1 MAEHGITNLR
11 VATTRSQDLQPLAAA
26 GQTTIEAW
34 HPLHALLKRELSL
47 AHAALLAEPVVN
59 QASGEVDWYA
69 EGDGPAVLLQDLP
82 EPARMATQARLD
94 GLLADIRQFAARL
107 ATSRMDS
114 DRYLS
119 DILALAL
126 RLPGQ
131 DSIYVRGD
139 QPVLVGWGH
148 LRSDGRSDAV
158 ILTGLAAP
166 RRVVPPAILPPLP
179 SPWSQRPRPRTWL
192 WGVLGAALL
201 APLLALLLLVQDPFG
216 WFALGVPQCRLEPGQ
231 LGLAQSMQEAVA
243 RESVL
248 RAELVTLTTEAGRRR
263 LMCPPG
269 GTGSASG
276 DQGRAQRQGAL
287 GGKLQIILGW
297 DDRNDLDLRVV
308 CPDGVDIDFEHR
320 QACGGTL
327 DVDANGERGTTL
339 TSSPVENVYFIDPPP
354 GNYRI
359 IVDPYGMRERDA
371 SPFRVTIRRDGQ
383 PDQVVTGTAQDGH
396 RNQMVSEFT
405 VAQP

>member
-59 QASGEVDWYA
+59 HASGEVDWYTA
-69 EGDGPAVLLQDLP
+69 GDGPAVLLQKLP
-82 EPARMATQARLD
+82 EPARTAAQARLD
-94 GLLADIRQFAARL
+94 GLLADVRKLADRL
-107 ATSRMDS
+107 ANSRANS
-114 DRYLS
+114 DRFLS
-119 DILALAL
+119 DMLTLAL

-131 DSIYVRGD
+131 DSIYMRGD
-139 QPVLVGWGH
+139 QPVLAGWGH
-148 LRSDGRSDAV
+148 VRSDQRSDAV

-166 RRVVPPAILPPLP
+166 RRAVPPAILPPPP
-179 SPWSQRPRPRTWL
+179 SPWSQRSQPRTWL
-192 WGVLGAALL
+192 WGMLGAALL

-231 LGLAQSMQEAVA
+231 LRLQQGMQEAVA
-243 RESVL
+243 REGVL
-248 RAELVTLTTEAGRRR
+248 RAELATLTTEAGRRR
-263 LMCPPG
+263 QMCPPG
-269 GTGSASG
+269 GTVATSG
-276 DQGRAQRQGAL
+276 DQGRAQRQGAR
-287 GGKLQIILGW
+287 GGKLQVILGW

-308 CPDGVDIDFEHR
+308 CPDGTDIDFEHR
-320 QACGGTL
+320 QACGGML
-327 DVDANGERGTTL
+327 DVDANGERGTAL
-339 TSSPVENVYFIDPPP
+339 TSSPVENVYFIDPQP

-359 IVDPYGMRERDA
+359 IVDPYGMSERNV

-405 VAQP
+405 VARP